1 MSRFCI
7 LLLVSAFCA
16 AAATHPPEP
25 SLTDQ
30 RISVHTLV
38 REDVFAGLREGDM
51 ERLARGEKRIALLL
65 EQRPAETPALLAWK
79 ATALLYRAVRA
90 HEAGRAEEFS
100 GKYAQAVELLAR
112 AKRLGP
118 NDLGATATTAGV
130 YALLADRLPESVR
143 GAAWSTAYESFQ
155 ALWKRQARD
164 VEKLPLHM
172 RGELLGGLAE
182 SAQRT
187 GRTNEVAEYLDRIL
201 AVAPGTAYAEAAER
215 WKKDPKAETS
225 TRLTC
230 LGCHAGGRLS
240 ARLATLKDK

>member
-1 MSRFCI
+1 LHRICL
-7 LLLVSAFCA
+7 LLLVAAVGA
-16 AAATHPPEP
+16 AAAVQPPEP
-25 SLTDQ
+25 PLTDQ

-65 EQRPAETPALLAWK
+65 EQRPVETSALLAWK

-90 HEAGRAEEFS
+90 HEAGRTEEFTQ
-100 GKYAQAVELLAR
+100 KYAEAIELLSR

-130 YALLADRLPESVR
+130 YALLADRLPKHER
-143 GAAWSTAYESFQ
+143 DAAWSAAYESFQ

-187 GRTNEVAEYLDRIL
+187 GRTKEVAEYLDKIL
-201 AVAPGTAYAEAAER
+201 AVAPDTAYAEAAKR
-215 WKKDPKAETS
+215 WRKDPKAATAA
-225 TRLTC
+225 RLTC
-230 LGCHAGGRLS
+230 LGCHAAGRLT
-240 ARLATLKDK
+240 ARLAALKDK